1 MRTLLINAPYPF
13 SECPT
18 LPLGLTYLAAVL
30 EENGYEVEILDMV
43 ISKFSMQ
50 KIKEK
55 FQEFKP
61 DICGAGPVTMNYPTA
76 LRALKTCKEMGAM
89 TIMGGC
95 HVTFWDEECLTEAPY
110 IDVIVRKEGEYT
122 LLDLIKGRDFK
133 DILGITYR
141 ENGDIIVNP
150 DRPFIQNLDELPFP
164 ARHLLPLAKYHAYK
178 TGASMVT
185 ARGCPYHCIFCVG
198 HKMVGSKARYR
209 NPKLV
214 VDEMEIILDQGFE
227 DICVEDDQLTMNHKH
242 VYAICDEILSRGLK
256 FKWSAF
262 SRCDTVTPE
271 LVERMKEAGCYYF
284 CYGVES
290 GDHRILELARKR
302 QTRDKIRKGVKTAKD
317 AGVNVLASF
326 IMGLPGETPKTMQES
341 LEFGAELDTAYGYHI
356 LAPFPGTEV
365 REKADEFGIRILH
378 NDWLRYDANQAITES
393 DEVPKELLN
402 KVVGEFNEGIEE
414 YIKDRDEEVD
424 EGTAP
429 PDVIEDVLLR
439 RRRKLAWLIL
449 KNDRIERNG
458 VIENNGEDPVKLL
471 IDKMHSFKSISNM
484 LTRDQVEYGIN
495 QFISEGL
502 LEYDLNDNE
511 IVWKWVHIGKKRK
524 SGNQRTVKIKSLEKR
539 NLKGVKQPA

>member
-30 EENGYEVEILDMV
+30 EKNGYEVEILDMV
-43 ISKFSMQ
+43 ISKFSRK

-55 FQEFKP
+55 VQEFKP

-76 LRALKTCKEMGAM
+76 LKALNICKEMGA
-89 TIMGGC
+89 TTVMGGC

-110 IDVIVRKEGEYT
+110 IDVIVRREGEYT
-122 LLDLIKGRDFK
+122 LLDLVKGKDFK

-141 ENGDIIVNP
+141 EDGEIIVNP

-198 HKMVGSKARYR
+198 HKMVGSKVRYR

-214 VDEMEIILDQGFE
+214 VDEIEEILSLGFR

-242 VYAICDEILSRGLK
+242 VFAICDEIISRGLK
-256 FKWSAF
+256 FDWAAF

-271 LVERMKEAGCYYF
+271 LVEKMREAGCYYF

-302 QTRDKIRKGVKTAKD
+302 QTRDKIRKGVKIAKE
-317 AGVNVLASF
+317 GGIKVLASF
-326 IMGLPGETPKTMQES
+326 IMGLPGETPQTMRES

-365 REKADEFGIRILH
+365 REKSKEFGIRILH
-378 NDWLRYDANQAITES
+378 DDFLRYDANQAVTES
-393 DEVPKELLN
+393 DEVPRELLN
-402 KVVGEFNEGIEE
+402 KVVGEFNEAIESC
-414 YIKDRDEEVD
+414 IRDTERDVV
-424 EGTAP
+424 EGKATPEMVAE
-429 PDVIEDVLLR
+429 INLR
-439 RRRKLAWLIL
+439 RRRKLAWLLL
-449 KNDRIERNG
+449 KNDHIERNG
-458 VIENNGEDPVKLL
+458 VLENNGEKPLKLL
-471 IDKMHSFKSISNM
+471 VDKMHSFKSVSNI
-484 LTRDQVEYGIN
+484 LTRDQVELVIS
-495 QFISEGL
+495 QFIKEGL
-502 LEYDLNDNE
+502 LEYDSNDHQ
-511 IVWKWVHIGKKRK
+511 IVWKWVQIGKKK
-524 SGNQRTVKIKSLEKR
+524 KT
-539 NLKGVKQPA
+539 